1 MAMQLSTL
9 EKFFYLDKLV
19 IHSLD
24 MSLYQVSVEVDG
36 EEHFITDKNG
46 AMLRSFSIVELQRQC
61 AALNVRQWV
70 LRQQSAY
77 DEMIGTA
84 VRQQANT
91 LEVPLGNN
99 KLY

>member
-1 MAMQLSTL
+1 MAMSLRIL
-9 EKFFYLDKLV
+9 EQFFYLDKLV
-19 IHSLD
+19 VHSLD

-36 EEHFITDKNG
+36 EEHFITDDQGK
-46 AMLRSFSIVELQRQC
+46 MLRAFSIVELQKQC
-61 AALNVRQWV
+61 ANLKADKWV

-77 DEMIGTA
+77 DEMVGAPI
-84 VRQQANT
+84 RQQDNT